1 MSTYIDQIIIYLE
14 VTLKETH
21 YYLYH
26 IRSTHSSYLN
36 FRQFDYQFQYLTPSI
51 TLFFFLTCPHER
63 GERLKLVTSTLLGV
77 IPVD

>member
-21 YYLYH
+21 YYLDH

-36 FRQFDYQFQYLTPSI
+36 FKQFDYQFQYLTPSI
-51 TLFFFLTCPHER
+51 TLFQNK
-63 GERLKLVTSTLLGV
+63 KLYDRFMMKNKKLQFY
-77 IPVD
+77 